1 MTTDDYADLKRR
13 ADREY
18 LRGWRRRNRLKECLR
33 AIRATEARQVERAL
47 RDLKEAS
54 WPNVRGETCAT
65 SSPTP

>member
-54 WPNVRGETCAT
+54 
-65 SSPTP
+65 